1 MSYALLRKLLF
12 MLPAEIAHAITLKGL
27 TITPRICFTAIPTLP
42 CKVMGINFP
51 NPIGLAAG
59 LDKNGDYIDSLA
71 KLGFGF
77 IEIGTVTPK
86 PQTGNPKPRLF
97 RLTEQEALINRMGF
111 NNKGVDYMITRL
123 QKNRYQG
130 VLGINIGK
138 NLTTPIEHALDDYQ
152 FCLKKLYPYA
162 DYITVNIS
170 SPNTPNLRALQ
181 FGKPLEQLISSLKQ
195 TQQQLQQQ
203 HQRYVPLVIKI
214 APDLTEQNIT
224 QIANTL
230 ITHEIDG
237 VIATNTSNA
246 RHGIEH
252 LPLAQQQGGLSG
264 RPLMQQS
271 TQIIKL
277 LHSALGNSL
286 AIIATGGIMNGA
298 NAKTKIKAGASLI
311 QVYTGL
317 IYQGPYL
324 VRNIAH
330 ALDPLQKQ

>member
-1 MSYALLRKLLF
+1 MSYALLRQLLF
-12 MLPAEIAHAITLKGL
+12 MLPAEIAHDITLKGL
-27 TITPRICFTAIPTLP
+27 TIIPGAYFPLIPPLP
-42 CKVMGINFP
+42 CKVMGIDFP

-86 PQTGNPKPRLF
+86 AQTGNPKPRLF
-97 RLTEQEALINRMGF
+97 RLTEQAALINRLGF
-111 NNKGVDYMITRL
+111 NNKGVDYTITRL
-123 QKNRYQG
+123 KKSRYQG

-170 SPNTPNLRALQ
+170 SPNTPHLRTLQ
-181 FGKPLEQLISSLKQ
+181 FGKPLEQLILSLKQ
-195 TQQQLQQQ
+195 TQQQLHQR

-214 APDLTEQNIT
+214 APDLTAKDIT
-224 QIANTL
+224 QIANILTA
-230 ITHEIDG
+230 HEIDG

-246 RHGIEH
+246 RHHINH

-271 TQIIKL
+271 TQIVSL
-277 LHSALGNSL
+277 LHLALSNTL
-286 AIIATGGIMNGA
+286 PIIAAGGIMNGA
-298 NAKTKIKAGASLI
+298 DAKTKINAGASLI

-324 VRNIAH
+324 LHDIAH
-330 ALDPLQKQ
+330 ALSPLQKQ